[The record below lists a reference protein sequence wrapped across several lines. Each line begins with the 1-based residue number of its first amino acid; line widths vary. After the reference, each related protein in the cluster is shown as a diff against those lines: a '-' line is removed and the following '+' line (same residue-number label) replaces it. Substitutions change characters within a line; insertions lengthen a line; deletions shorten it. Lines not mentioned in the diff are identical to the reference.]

1 MSKPAARI
9 GDTTAHGGSIV
20 LGLPTVLIGGMP
32 AARLGDMHVC
42 PMMTP
47 GVPPIPHVGGPITL
61 GSAGVMIGG
70 VPAARMGDMCTCVGP
85 PDTILMGCPTVLIGE
100 VGAGSASGGG
110 GGGGGGAA
118 GARASAAAATI
129 DTGVTTTQDEHWIEF
144 QFVDSAGLPVA
155 GVPYAF
161 TDPDGVETE
170 GVLRVDGRIRTDGV
184 SEGEGEV
191 VLRSVYG
198 AAWSKTEARPDE
210 EVSFSATADG
220 FDDGTPAT
228 VQVWKTDLSGADAVV
243 DEIQAQVQG
252 GKVEGAWAYVHP
264 DPSPG
269 DPTPAAYTS
278 STYYVAV
285 AVGPC
290 RALSDALT
298 IQDSVEIEL
307 RDEENRP
314 SAGQDYVLY
323 LPNGD
328 VRTGTLDG
336 NGYAKEDKVPPGPCT
351 VRFPGQPGTVRM
363 TT

>member
-118 GARASAAAATI
+118 GARAGAAAATI

-161 TDPDGVETE
+161 TDPDGAKTE
-170 GVLRVDGRIRTDGV
+170 GQLRTDGRIRQDGL

-191 VLRSVYG
+191 VLRNVYDARWGTDEAEVGETVAITARVDGFEPG
-198 AAWSKTEARPDE
+198 AAAQVQVFRRDLNGQDAVVHDE
-210 EVSFSATADG
+210 EVPVQSDGVETEWAYAYPDADG
-220 FDDGTPAT
+220 GETAAGYSAPVYYF
-228 VQVWKTDLSGADAVV
+228 VV
-243 DEIQAQVQG
+243 G
-252 GKVEGAWAYVHP
+252 
-264 DPSPG
+264 
-269 DPTPAAYTS
+269 
-278 STYYVAV
+278 
-285 AVGPC
+285 VGPC
-290 RALSDALT
+290 SARSAYLRYKDYL
-298 IQDSVEIEL
+298 EIEL
-307 RDEENRP
+307 VDERGRP
-314 SAGQDYVLY
+314 VANEPYVVTFSSGEVREGQ
-323 LPNGD
+323 
-328 VRTGTLDG
+328 LDG
-336 NGYAKEDKVPPGPCT
+336 RGYAREEDVPPGRSDI
-351 VRFPGQPGTVRM
+351 RFPALPNVARPS
-363 TT
+363 